1 MIHDKHK
8 QQESRRSMDEDAERE
23 DLRIATRHFIRSIFR
38 TAVSSALLP
47 VNSLPHKPQQH
58 FYAAGREFTQ
68 GVATLVHELADGL
81 EEMAKDASTTTTF
94 KEGLHND
101 GEPD

>member
-1 MIHDKHK
+1 
-8 QQESRRSMDEDAERE
+8 
-23 DLRIATRHFIRSIFR
+23 
-38 TAVSSALLP
+38 
-47 VNSLPHKPQQH
+47 
-58 FYAAGREFTQ
+58 
-68 GVATLVHELADGL
+68 VAILVHELADGL